1 MNKIKRILIIGMSFI
16 FIFNSVSIA
25 EEKELTFQE
34 IIQQAQLFKK
44 SGRAK
49 LNFEKIDLKLLSYFI
64 AELTDKNL
72 VIDPNIKGD
81 VSLIFSKPISIRQ
94 AWDIYTA
101 ILKSKNYNAIDKGAY
116 VEIVPEG
123 ISRKTTPPI
132 ITKTTNGDKIA
143 TFVYELKNA
152 DMNSVMAVLRGLK
165 SPRGNV
171 LPYNPSRTVIITD
184 FASNISVMKN
194 VLDIIDSVSPEEEVK
209 IYRLQYANSSEVA
222 SSLNVIFSDLA
233 KKGMFFKVYN
243 LKSQNAVIVKA
254 PRKVIDEIS
263 EIVKKLDV
271 QMAQPTYRK
280 FWTVYL
286 KNSKAEDLANILN
299 KLLENI
305 QLVSSEQE
313 EVGTTTER
321 RPQKTE
327 QKKYK
332 TRAEAI
338 KAKLEE
344 RYREEV
350 QKILERRK
358 AATTKGVSKE
368 EKPKV
373 IADKSSNALVIYANQ
388 TEFDAIKSLIENL
401 DRRRKQV
408 LVSALVTEVS
418 ESALKEIGV
427 RWQIL
432 GTQGGV
438 GFRGGLSKED
448 FYSAVKS
455 SGMVAGVLSSGGT
468 NISIGNTTLF
478 FPDLV
483 FLLSLLETGSGF
495 NIISSPKILTMDNQ
509 EATINVAQVVP
520 FAESTKF
527 DINGNPII
535 TYDYKEVGLKL
546 KVTPHIS
553 GEKVVAMELH
563 QEINEVT
570 KIEKLQLGQI
580 SYALPTTSKREL
592 DTTITVEN
600 GKTVV
605 LGGLISKKT
614 VKSIQGVPFFSKLPF
629 IGHFFKFN
637 SDEMNKT
644 NLFVFITPFI
654 INSPEDL
661 AKITEEHKKIS
672 EELMKLKEKKLKKEK
687 KKKKLENKEKKDIFE
702 EYNKYF
708 GG

>member
-1 MNKIKRILIIGMSFI
+1 MNKIKKILIISMSFV
-16 FIFNSVSIA
+16 FIFNSLSIA

-34 IIQQAQLFKK
+34 VIQQAQLFKK

-101 ILKSKNYNAIDKGAY
+101 ILKSKNYNAIDKGSY

-152 DMNSVMAVLRGLK
+152 DMNNVMAVLRGLK

-171 LPYNPSRTVIITD
+171 LPYNPSRTIIITD
-184 FASNISVMKN
+184 FASNIGVMKN

-209 IYRLQYANSSEVA
+209 IYRLQYANSSEVS
-222 SSLNVIFSDLA
+222 SSLNVIFSDLT

-263 EIVKKLDV
+263 DIVKKLDV

-305 QLVSSEQE
+305 QLVSTE
-313 EVGTTTER
+313 EEAAETTKEK
-321 RPQKTE
+321 PLKVE
-327 QKKYK
+327 KKQYK

-350 QKILERRK
+350 RKILEKRK
-358 AATTKGVSKE
+358 TTVKATGKE

-373 IADKSSNALVIYANQ
+373 IADKTSNALVIYANQ
-388 TEFDAIKSLIENL
+388 TEYDAIKSLIENL

-408 LVSALVTEVS
+408 LVSALITEVS

-455 SGMVAGVLSSGGT
+455 SGMIAGVLSSGGT
-468 NISIGNTTLF
+468 NITIGSQTLF

-553 GEKVVAMELH
+553 GKKVVSMELH

-629 IGHFFKFN
+629 VGHFFKFN

-644 NLFVFITPFI
+644 NLFIFITPFI

-672 EELMKLKEKKLKKEK
+672 EELMKLKEKKEKEK
-687 KKKKLENKEKKDIFE
+687 KKKKKLEKKEKKDIFE

>member
-1 MNKIKRILIIGMSFI
+1 MKNVKILLITGISFLFILTTFSK
-16 FIFNSVSIA
+16 A
-25 EEKELTFQE
+25 QEEKELTFQE

-44 SGRAK
+44 SGKAK

-64 AELTDKNL
+64 AELTNKNL

-81 VSLIFSKPISIRQ
+81 VSLIFSKPITISQ

-101 ILKSKNYNAIDKGAY
+101 ILKSKNYNAIDKGSY

-171 LPYNPSRTVIITD
+171 LPYNPSRTIIITD

-209 IYRLQYANSSEVA
+209 IYRLQYATSSEVS
-222 SSLNVIFSDLA
+222 SSLNVIFSDLT
-233 KKGMFFKVYN
+233 KKGVFFKVYN

-254 PRKVIDEIS
+254 PREVLDEIS
-263 EIVKKLDV
+263 DIVKRLDV

-305 QLVSSEQE
+305 QLVSSQE
-313 EVGTTTER
+313 EETGQTGTA
-321 RPQKTE
+321 PKKTE
-327 QKKYK
+327 QTKYK
-332 TRAEAI
+332 TREDAI
-338 KAKLEE
+338 RAKLEE
-344 RYREEV
+344 RYRKEI
-350 QKILERRK
+350 QKIRERRK
-358 AATTKGVSKE
+358 ALTKSSGKE

-373 IADKSSNALVIYANQ
+373 IADKTSNSLVIYANK
-388 TEFDAIKSLIENL
+388 TEYDAIKSLIDNL
-401 DRRRKQV
+401 DKRRKQV
-408 LVSALVTEVS
+408 LVSALITEVS

-438 GFRGGLSKED
+438 GFRGGMSKED

-455 SGMVAGVLSSGGT
+455 SGMVAGVLSGGGT
-468 NISIGNTTLF
+468 SITIGSSTLF

-495 NIISSPKILTMDNQ
+495 NIVSSPKILTMDNQ
-509 EATINVAQVVP
+509 EALINVAQVVP

-553 GEKVVAMELH
+553 GKDVVAMELH

-614 VKSIQGVPFFSKLPF
+614 VKSMQGVPFFSKLPF
-629 IGHFFKFN
+629 VGHLFKFN

-644 NLFVFITPFI
+644 NLFVFITPYI
-654 INSPEDL
+654 INSPEEL
-661 AKITEEHKKIS
+661 AKITEEHRKLSRQLI
-672 EELMKLKEKKLKKEK
+672 KLKEKELKEK
-687 KKKKLENKEKKDIFE
+687 KKEDKLEKEKKKDIIE
-702 EYNKYF
+702 EYKNYF

>member
-1 MNKIKRILIIGMSFI
+1 MKNVKILLITGISFLFILTTFSK
-16 FIFNSVSIA
+16 A
-25 EEKELTFQE
+25 QEEKELTFQE

-44 SGRAK
+44 SGKAK

-64 AELTDKNL
+64 AELTNKNL

-81 VSLIFSKPISIRQ
+81 VSLIFSKPITISQ

-101 ILKSKNYNAIDKGAY
+101 ILKSKNYNAIDKGSY

-171 LPYNPSRTVIITD
+171 LPYNPSRTIIITD

-209 IYRLQYANSSEVA
+209 IYRLQYATSSEVS
-222 SSLNVIFSDLA
+222 SSLNVIFSDLT
-233 KKGMFFKVYN
+233 KKGVFFKVYN

-254 PRKVIDEIS
+254 PREVLDEIS
-263 EIVKKLDV
+263 DIVKRLDV

-305 QLVSSEQE
+305 QLVSSQE
-313 EVGTTTER
+313 EETGETGTA
-321 RPQKTE
+321 PKKTE
-327 QKKYK
+327 QTKYK
-332 TRAEAI
+332 TREDAI
-338 KAKLEE
+338 RAKLEE
-344 RYREEV
+344 RYRKEI
-350 QKILERRK
+350 QKIRERRK
-358 AATTKGVSKE
+358 ALTKSSGKE

-373 IADKSSNALVIYANQ
+373 IADKTSNSLVIYANK
-388 TEFDAIKSLIENL
+388 TEYDAIKSLIDNL
-401 DRRRKQV
+401 DKRRKQV
-408 LVSALVTEVS
+408 LVSALITEVS

-438 GFRGGLSKED
+438 GFRGGMSKED

-455 SGMVAGVLSSGGT
+455 SGMVAGVLSGGGT
-468 NISIGNTTLF
+468 SITIGSSTLF

-495 NIISSPKILTMDNQ
+495 NIVSSPKILTMDNQ
-509 EATINVAQVVP
+509 EALINVAQVVP

-553 GEKVVAMELH
+553 GKDVVAMELH

-614 VKSIQGVPFFSKLPF
+614 VKSMQGVPFFSKLPF
-629 IGHFFKFN
+629 VGHLFKFN

-644 NLFVFITPFI
+644 NLFVFITPYI
-654 INSPEDL
+654 INSPEEL
-661 AKITEEHKKIS
+661 AKITEEHRKLSRQLI
-672 EELMKLKEKKLKKEK
+672 KLKEKELKEK
-687 KKKKLENKEKKDIFE
+687 KKEDKLEKEKKKDIIE
-702 EYNKYF
+702 EYKNYF

>member
-1 MNKIKRILIIGMSFI
+1 MNKIKKIAVIGISFI
-16 FIFNSVSIA
+16 FIFISISNG

-44 SGRAK
+44 AGKAK

-81 VSLIFSKPISIRQ
+81 VSLIFSKPISINQ

-101 ILKSKNYNAIDKGAY
+101 ILKSKNYNAIDKGSY

-132 ITKTTNGDKIA
+132 ITKTTQGDKIA

-152 DMNSVMAVLRGLK
+152 DMNNIMAVLRGLK

-171 LPYNPSRTVIITD
+171 LPYPPSRTVIITD

-209 IYRLQYANSSEVA
+209 IYRLQYANSSEVS
-222 SSLNVIFSDLA
+222 SSLNVIFSDLT

-254 PRKVIDEIS
+254 PKKIIDEIS
-263 EIVKKLDV
+263 VIVKKLDV

-305 QLVSSEQE
+305 QLVSTEQE
-313 EVGTTTER
+313 EIEA
-321 RPQKTE
+321 KTE
-327 QKKYK
+327 TKPEKSPQTKFK
-332 TRAEAI
+332 TREDAI

-344 RYREEV
+344 RYRQEV
-350 QKILERRK
+350 KKILEK
-358 AATTKGVSKE
+358 KKTAVKSTGKE

-373 IADKSSNALVIYANQ
+373 IADKTSNALVIYANQ

-408 LVSALVTEVS
+408 LVSALITEVS
-418 ESALKEIGV
+418 ESALKEMGV

-468 NISIGNTTLF
+468 SITIGSSTLF

-495 NIISSPKILTMDNQ
+495 NIVSSPKILTMDNQ

-553 GEKVVAMELH
+553 GEKVVSMELH

-592 DTTITVEN
+592 DTVITVEN

-614 VKSIQGVPFFSKLPF
+614 VKSMQGVPFFSKLPF
-629 IGHFFKFN
+629 IGHLFKFN

-672 EELMKLKEKKLKKEK
+672 QQLMKIREEKMKQEKEK
-687 KKKKLENKEKKDIFE
+687 KKLEKKNKKDIFE

>member
-1 MNKIKRILIIGMSFI
+1 MKKIKNILIIGMSFI
-16 FIFNSVSIA
+16 LIIISISNSA
-25 EEKELTFQE
+25 EELTFQE

-64 AELTDKNL
+64 AELTGKNL

-81 VSLIFSKPISIRQ
+81 VSLIFSKPISIQQ

-101 ILKSKNYNAIDKGAY
+101 ILKSKNYNAIDKGSY

-132 ITKTTNGDKIA
+132 ITKTTQGDKIA

-152 DMNSVMAVLRGLK
+152 DMNNIMAVLRGLK

-209 IYRLQYANSSEVA
+209 IYRLQYANSSEVS
-222 SSLNVIFSDLA
+222 SSLNVIFSDLG

-243 LKSQNAVIVKA
+243 LKSQNGIIVKA
-254 PRKVIDEIS
+254 PKKIIDEIDK
-263 EIVKKLDV
+263 IVKRLDV

-305 QLVSSEQE
+305 QLVSAEQE
-313 EVGTTTER
+313 ETEAPTEAKTTKT
-321 RPQKTE
+321 PQTKF
-327 QKKYK
+327 K
-332 TRAEAI
+332 TREDAI
-338 KAKLEE
+338 KARLEE
-344 RYREEV
+344 KYKEEV
-350 QKILERRK
+350 RKILERRK
-358 AATTKGVSKE
+358 TTTKAKSTQKE

-388 TEFDAIKSLIENL
+388 VEFDAIKSLIENL

-408 LVSALVTEVS
+408 LVSALITEVS
-418 ESALKEIGV
+418 ESALKEMGV

-468 NISIGNTTLF
+468 NITIGSSTLF

-495 NIISSPKILTMDNQ
+495 NIVSSPKILTMDNQ

-553 GEKVVAMELH
+553 GEKVVSMELH

-592 DTTITVEN
+592 DTVITVEN

-614 VKSIQGVPFFSKLPF
+614 VKSMQGVPFFSKLPF
-629 IGHFFKFN
+629 IGHLFKFK

-654 INSPEDL
+654 INSPEEL

-672 EELMKLKEKKLKKEK
+672 EQLRKIQERQKKKEK
-687 KKKKLENKEKKDIFE
+687 KEKELEKEKKKDIIE